1 MKSLKSILKIAGV
14 VMAVIGAV
22 LVVVGRLDEIRECA
36 HRLAACRARREE
48 MADYAD

>member
-22 LVVVGRLDEIRECA
+22 VNHFGSCA
-36 HRLAACRARREE
+36 KLA
-48 MADYAD
+48 